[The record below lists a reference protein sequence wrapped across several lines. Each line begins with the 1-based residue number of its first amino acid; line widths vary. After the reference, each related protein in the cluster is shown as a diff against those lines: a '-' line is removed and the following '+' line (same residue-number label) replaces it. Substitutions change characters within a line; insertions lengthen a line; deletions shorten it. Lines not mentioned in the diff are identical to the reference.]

1 LNLFVAGMVLLGAAA
16 VAGYGYYLYASSP
29 VLTWERGWGWRLALV
44 ASAWLIS
51 AVVVWHFIYHLPEGE
66 LDFDGENWY
75 FLGHVGTAY
84 VRFDGQSCLLLRFE
98 DDLSKG
104 YWLWLEERNS
114 SQKEPHRW
122 LDLRRAVYSRAVA
135 PKTSTNLI

>member
-1 LNLFVAGMVLLGAAA
+1 MVLLGAAA
-16 VAGYGYYLYASSP
+16 VVWYGYHLYETSP
-29 VLTWERGWGWRLALV
+29 QLNWGWRWALV
-44 ASAWLIS
+44 LFAWLIS
-51 AVVVWHFIYHLPEGE
+51 AVAGWHFIYHLPHGE

-75 FLGHVGTAY
+75 FLGYVGAAS
-84 VRFDGQSCLLLRFE
+84 VRFDGQNCLLLRFE

-104 YWLWLEERNS
+104 CWLWLEERNS
-114 SQKEPHRW
+114 SQNEPHHW